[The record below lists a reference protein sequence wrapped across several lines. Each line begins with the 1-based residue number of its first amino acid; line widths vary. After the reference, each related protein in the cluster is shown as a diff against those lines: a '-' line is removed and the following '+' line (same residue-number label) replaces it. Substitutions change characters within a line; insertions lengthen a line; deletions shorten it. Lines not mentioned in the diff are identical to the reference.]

1 MEVQELSSILSSF
14 QLGKVFRNH
23 IAQHLAKRQPN
34 SLPLFITQQDGFSL
48 PVLVIS
54 YGILNRDSTLHRFSM
69 QPRIDYQL
77 EAYEPTWFLEETT
90 FFHGQHFS
98 CIQSVTRLSVNEGSV
113 RIQDPHF
120 HKTRT
125 FPLAARARFQNPA
138 AQLSGSIIDNHHQ
151 HPIHS

>member
-14 QLGKVFRNH
+14 QLGKVFRKH

-34 SLPLFITQQDGFSL
+34 SLLLFITQQDGFSL

-54 YGILNRDSTLHRFSM
+54 YGILNRDSM

-77 EAYEPTWFLEETT
+77 EAYEPTWFMEETT
-90 FFHGQHFS
+90 FFHGHYFS

-125 FPLAARARFQNPA
+125 YPLAARARFQNPA

-151 HPIHS
+151 HPIHT